1 MGVRFSHAGPRNTM
15 RLLKFSASWCGPCKM
30 LSNTLSQLEIP
41 VPIEEV
47 DVDTNTQLAMKYGIR
62 GVPTMVLVTATDEE
76 LSRVVGNKSKTEITD
91 WINKYVKE

>member
-1 MGVRFSHAGPRNTM
+1 M

-30 LSNTLSQLEIP
+30 LSNTLSQLEVP

-62 GVPTMVLVTATDEE
+62 GVPTMVLVTPQDEE
-76 LSRVVGNKSKTEITD
+76 VSRVVGNKNKTEITD